1 MVTDSFFGL
10 LEPQYMKEGESVVE
24 EDCSLPGGRKAEVE
38 E

>member
-1 MVTDSFFGL
+1 MVTDSCFGL
-10 LEPQYMKEGESVVE
+10 VESQYMKEGESVAE

>member
-10 LEPQYMKEGESVVE
+10 LEPQYMKEGKSVVE